1 MATKCGG
8 TLRILSS
15 PKSLSYTHKLIDI
28 LVTGFLNLT
37 KELIS
42 YARSKNEV
50 VIGPATVS
58 GIQVGAFKVVIGP
71 STVNVPFYYSFCV
84 TLEPYLM
91 YAGAIL
97 QARIDTVVWGSPNKL
112 LDADGSWVSRKPVH
126 KCLTLCRHYSKGRRT
141 FIISKGFDW
150 RGRQQRRFTS
160 IGKDNMKIVEHQAPL
175 LQIFNELDRPSKK
188 QWISTLSKHKRS
200 PTKNAYMLRCIRFEG
215 GNEARLVAA
224 ATKQLNTLPFYHSFW
239 NRTTKP
245 SLDLAKELLGMFT
258 SNKMAKAF
266 FTNSGSDA
274 NDTQV
279 KLVWYYNNALG
290 RPNKKKFIARMKS

>member
-1 MATKCGG
+1 MNKNADNNNQNRRLNRPNLVRTNCNMNGDTADRCFELVGYPAGFKKRTNSNQNTTNALISEKSGSGCIPANVAGG

-112 LDADGSWVSRKPVH
+112 LDADGSWVRITAFRDIEQS
-126 KCLTLCRHYSKGRRT
+126 SN
-141 FIISKGFDW
+141 II
-150 RGRQQRRFTS
+150 
-160 IGKDNMKIVEHQAPL
+160 
-175 LQIFNELDRPSKK
+175 LD
-188 QWISTLSKHKRS
+188 KHVYRS
-200 PTKNAYMLRCIRFEG
+200 CG
-215 GNEARLVAA
+215 S
-224 ATKQLNTLPFYHSFW
+224 QL
-239 NRTTKP
+239 
-245 SLDLAKELLGMFT
+245 E
-258 SNKMAKAF
+258 
-266 FTNSGSDA
+266 
-274 NDTQV
+274 V
-279 KLVWYYNNALG
+279 
-290 RPNKKKFIARMKS
+290 